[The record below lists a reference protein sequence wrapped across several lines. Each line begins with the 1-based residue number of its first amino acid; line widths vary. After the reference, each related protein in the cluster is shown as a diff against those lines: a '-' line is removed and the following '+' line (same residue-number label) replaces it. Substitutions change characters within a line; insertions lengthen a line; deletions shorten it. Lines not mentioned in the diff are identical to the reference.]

1 MDKQTAVQTLHT
13 LTMLDCISRLVA
25 RLSELRL
32 DPAAIKAK
40 QGFGDTVVIEQIQ
53 QLLKEYNF
61 AVEQSQSSWGKL
73 RRLASQLPCMARLN
87 NGNVVL
93 LYGFRTVE
101 GEERIHVF
109 DPLADA
115 KEPLLLPQRTFEKAW
130 DGTVL
135 TVRAKSPYSDEGK
148 SFGIWWF
155 MDDVKKY
162 KPYFVGIAISTAFTN
177 LFALVSSFFMMLVLD
192 RVVGFQATTT
202 LHTLGVGITILLIF
216 DALFGWFKNHF
227 SVIASSRIDRQVVGR
242 CFDHLLRLP
251 ITYFDHAPRGV
262 IARNMQQSEK
272 IRQFLT
278 GRLFSLA
285 LDLIFVLMY
294 LAVLFVFSWITALI
308 VLITG
313 LVLIG
318 ISAAFGPA
326 VRSRVKDLYAI
337 EGRREALLTETI
349 AGMAVIKALALEERQ
364 RRILDLVNEAIEE
377 KKTALQR
384 LSTRSRLLTHFVEQ
398 LMVVAL
404 IWVGAALSMDG
415 TLTTGAFVASVLLA
429 RRVSSPLVQMSGCMQ
444 EYQEMLVSVRLLGE
458 VMDRSPEQTV
468 TGGEKLRLPV
478 QGEVSFEGVNFSYE
492 GNTYFALRDLNV
504 QIQPG
509 SLVGIVGRSG
519 SGKTTLTRLVLG
531 LYPTK
536 AGVIRVDGYDIREY
550 DLTHL
555 RRCMGTV
562 LQENILFRGT
572 VRQNIAA
579 ANEGASFEE
588 IMRAAQLAG
597 ADEFIQKLPQGYE
610 TLLDESATNLSG
622 GQRQRLALA
631 RALVRDPSIL
641 ILDEATSALDPE
653 SEAAIRRN
661 LAQIRKGRTVLII
674 SHRLTMLTEA
684 DSIIVMDDGR
694 IVDEGRHSVL
704 LQRCPIYQRLW
715 QEQRL

>member
-1 MDKQTAVQTLHT
+1 MDKQTAALTLHT
-13 LTMLDCISRLVA
+13 LTALDCTFRLVA
-25 RLSELRL
+25 RLSEVRL
-32 DPAAIKAK
+32 DPAETKVS
-40 QGFGDTVVIEQIQ
+40 QGFGDIVAINEIQ
-53 QLLKEYNF
+53 QLLDGHNF
-61 AVEQSQSSWGKL
+61 AIEQSQSSWGKL

-109 DPLADA
+109 DPLAES

-162 KPYFVGIAISTAFTN
+162 KPYFIGIAVSSAFTN
-177 LFALVSSFFMMLVLD
+177 MFALVSSFFLMLVLD
-192 RVVGFQATTT
+192 RVVNFQATTT
-202 LHTLGVGITILLIF
+202 LHTLGVGIIILLLF
-216 DALFGWFKNHF
+216 DAVFGWFKNHF
-227 SVIASSRIDRQVVGR
+227 SVIASSRIDRQVVAR
-242 CFDHLLRLP
+242 CFDHLLSLP

-262 IARNMQQSEK
+262 VARNMQQSEK

-285 LDLIFVLMY
+285 LDLIFVVLY
-294 LAVLFVFSWITALI
+294 IAVLFIFSWITTLI
-308 VLITG
+308 VLIAG

-318 ISAAFGPA
+318 ISAAFGPV
-326 VRSRVKDLYAI
+326 VRSRVKDLYSI
-337 EGRREALLTETI
+337 EGRREALLNETI
-349 AGMAVIKALALEERQ
+349 AGMPVIKALALEERQ
-364 RRILDLVNEAIEE
+364 RRILDLVNEAIEQ

-384 LSTRSRLLTHFVEQ
+384 LSTRSRLMTQFVEQ
-398 LMVVAL
+398 LMIIVL

-429 RRVSSPLVQMSGCMQ
+429 RRVSSPLVQMAGCLQ
-444 EYQEMLVSVRLLGE
+444 DYQEMLVSVRLLGE
-458 VMDRSPEQTV
+458 IMDRAPEQTIS
-468 TGGEKLRLPV
+468 GGEKLRLPV
-478 QGEVSFEGVNFSYE
+478 QGEISFEGVNFSYE

-504 QIQPG
+504 HIRPG

-519 SGKTTLTRLVLG
+519 SGKTSLTRLILG

-536 AGVIRVDGYDIREY
+536 GGGVRVDGYDIREY
-550 DLTHL
+550 DLTYL
-555 RRCMGTV
+555 RRCIGTV
-562 LQENILFRGT
+562 LQENILFRDT
-572 VRQNIAA
+572 VRQNISAS
-579 ANEGASFEE
+579 NEGASFEE
-588 IMRAAQLAG
+588 IMRAAQMAG

-674 SHRLTMLTEA
+674 SHRLTMLTDA

-694 IVDEGRHSVL
+694 IVDEGSHAVL